1 MNWDQVCIEKKQK
14 PKSKNTNPKIK
25 IQHWTISIHW
35 TPSTTEPT
43 PHDPQPV
50 NPKKGSQN
58 PEPPKPETHTA
69 TSIEPQQPTSK
80 IQTHTAN
87 IIVKT
92 HETHTATEPTKPR
105 IQYNQP
111 TTEPETNNQPNKPET
126 HRSTTRNSKTEI
138 TNPHPFNSPHR
149 FNNP

>member
-1 MNWDQVCIEKKQK
+1 MNWDQVCIEKKHK

-25 IQHWTISIHW
+25 I
-35 TPSTTEPT
+35 
-43 PHDPQPV
+43 QPV

-58 PEPPKPETHTA
+58 PEPPKLETHTA

-105 IQYNQP
+105 IQ
-111 TTEPETNNQPNKPET
+111 
-126 HRSTTRNSKTEI
+126 
-138 TNPHPFNSPHR
+138 
-149 FNNP
+149 